1 MFKNIKGYEGLY
13 QVSDKGQVLSLEK
26 KRGHRIYPRKILTI
40 ITDETGYSKVSL
52 FKNGKTKRCLIHRL
66 VAQAFLKNNNNYPQV
81 NHKDGNKANNTIEN
95 LEYCTAS
102 ENMKHA
108 VKMGLNKGRNK
119 VIHRQHLT
127 TDEIRDII

>member
-119 VIHRQHLT
+119 VIHR
-127 TDEIRDII
+127 